1 MKIKYLLA
9 IVLVSLFIA
18 HGVHADTQVIQ
29 EVGLRYNNTISTN
42 GLFDW
47 SPNTS
52 GKILELKYDLSPWGH
67 SCTVAKNFYTEVAVG
82 NYYPTDF
89 LSGAAQHVAEA
100 SPGVQVQA
108 GPVLAKLS
116 QGISTMPNAEFVTHL
131 SLNLVDK
138 SGITM
143 GLERTH
149 FSSGSSSGLDF
160 TGLNIG
166 FRF

>member
-1 MKIKYLLA
+1 MKIKYLILA
-9 IVLVSLFIA
+9 ILIGLIIIHSS
-18 HGVHADTQVIQ
+18 HADAQIIQ

-47 SPNTS
+47 SPNAA
-52 GKILELKYDLSPWGH
+52 GKLLELKYDLSPWGH
-67 SCTVAKNFYTEVAVG
+67 ATGVTKNFYTEVAVG

-89 LSGAAQHVAEA
+89 LNGAAQHVAEA

-131 SLNLVDK
+131 SLNVVDK